1 MGQSLSQL
9 YVHLVF
15 STKHR
20 EPWLD
25 TKVQDRL
32 FPYLAAALNR
42 QDCPAIKVGGHVD
55 HVHLLF
61 HLHRTKAASD
71 VVGSIKGESSKWMK
85 REVPTSTGFAWQAG
99 FGLFSVSASQ
109 VGDVSDYI
117 GRQSEHHRKMTFQDE
132 YRALLRRF
140 DLEWDERYVWD

>member
-20 EPWLD
+20 EPWLGA
-25 TKVQDRL
+25 KIQERL

-42 QDCPAIKVGGHVD
+42 QSCPAIKVGGHVD

-61 HLHRTKAASD
+61 HLNRTKAASD

-85 REVPTSTGFAWQAG
+85 REVADAGGFAWQAG
-99 FGLFSVSASQ
+99 YGLFSVSASQ
-109 VGDVSDYI
+109 IDEVGGYI
-117 GRQSEHHRKMTFQDE
+117 ERQSEHHRKMTFQDE

-140 DLEWDERYVWD
+140 GLEWDERYVWD